1 MNHSGLAAA
10 SIVQEA
16 TLGRRVHSI
25 RETAARFT
33 GLSGFSDDSM
43 DCDSSQDGLQ
53 RPQPSASCH
62 RHGCWRKQTA
72 AIPGAFI
79 ISPRSGALF
88 RYSSRSFPYRPFC
101 QAFITATED
110 SVRATIGG
118 LSATNPRILP

>member
-25 RETAARFT
+25 GETAARFT

-53 RPQPSASCH
+53 RPQPSASVD
-62 RHGCWRKQTA
+62 RHGRRRRQA
-72 AIPGAFI
+72 AEFPGD
-79 ISPRSGALF
+79 LV
-88 RYSSRSFPYRPFC
+88 FPTTP
-101 QAFITATED
+101 T
-110 SVRATIGG
+110 VG
-118 LSATNPRILP
+118 